1 MSSFARYIISQIF
14 IIEDLI
20 YCIFKN
26 ITELVHEK
34 PPLPNEDE
42 PEQKRARLDDSNL
55 TDKPTE
61 NNQVEDEVSYI

>member
-1 MSSFARYIISQIF
+1 M
-14 IIEDLI
+14 I

>member
-1 MSSFARYIISQIF
+1 M
-14 IIEDLI
+14 
-20 YCIFKN
+20 
-26 ITELVHEK
+26 VHEK

-61 NNQVEDEVSYI
+61 NNQVEDEVSYIWFVISRVFFINYLFLGIFSNIEE